1 MSGVVTEPDVQ
12 SAAVQGAG
20 LQGTGRVRNLPVYVD
35 AEDERRLLD
44 LDGGLIH
51 SQTRATVRLVLYIT
65 FTLLLIPVQA
75 VAVLLRSEIAVR
87 LPRIYHRWCLRIL
100 GVRLEIVG
108 RPSRVRPTLFV
119 SNHVS
124 YLDISVL
131 GASVHGSFI
140 AKEEVSGW
148 PGFGLLAKLQRS
160 VFIRRERGQV
170 GKQSDEIGDRLEAGD
185 SLILF
190 PEGTSGD
197 GNRVLPFKSALFQVA
212 NREVRG
218 SALTVQPVSVTY
230 TRLNGVPI
238 GRALRPFY
246 AWYGDMDLAPHLW
259 HLAGLGQ
266 LTVVVEFHPPTNLPE
281 MGSRKNLATYAR
293 GHIASGVARANA
305 GRTG

>member
-1 MSGVVTEPDVQ
+1 MSGTASHRGAEIVGVQ
-12 SAAVQGAG
+12 DAG
-20 LQGTGRVRNLPVYVD
+20 LEGTGRVRNLPVYVD
-35 AEDERRLLD
+35 ADDERRLLE

-51 SQTRATVRLVLYIT
+51 SQVRAVVRLAIYIG
-65 FTLLLIPVQA
+65 FTLALIPVQA
-75 VAVLLRSEIAVR
+75 IALLLKSEVAVR
-87 LPRIYHRWCLRIL
+87 LPRFYHRRCLQIL
-100 GVRLEIVG
+100 GVRLETVG
-108 RPSRVRPTLFV
+108 RPSRERPTLFV
-119 SNHVS
+119 SNHAS
-124 YLDISVL
+124 YLDITVL
-131 GASVHGSFI
+131 GAAVHGSFI

-160 VFIRRERGQV
+160 VFIRRERGEV
-170 GKQSDEIGDRLEAGD
+170 GKQSDEIGERLEAGD

-212 NREVRG
+212 KREVKG
-218 SALTVQPVSVTY
+218 KALTVQPVSVAY

-246 AWYGDMDLAPHLW
+246 AWYGDMSLAPHLW

-281 MGSRKNLATYAR
+281 RGSRKALASYAR
-293 GHIASGVARANA
+293 QHIGAGLARANA
-305 GRTG
+305 GRGL

>member
-1 MSGVVTEPDVQ
+1 MSGLVSEPGVSGTDW
-12 SAAVQGAG
+12 QGASI
-20 LQGTGRVRNLPVYVD
+20 QGTGRVRNLPVYVD
-35 AEDERRLLD
+35 ADDERRLLE

-51 SQTRATVRLVLYIT
+51 SQTRAMVRLVIYIT

-75 VAVLLRSEIAVR
+75 VAVLLRSELAVR
-87 LPRIYHRWCLRIL
+87 LPRFYHRWCLRIL
-100 GVRLEIVG
+100 GVRLEIIG

-124 YLDISVL
+124 YLDISIL
-131 GASVHGSFI
+131 GATVHGSFI

-148 PGFGLLAKLQRS
+148 FGFGVLAKLQRS
-160 VFIRRERGQV
+160 VFIRRERGQI
-170 GKQSDEIGDRLEAGD
+170 GKQSDEIGERLEAGD

-197 GNRVLPFKSALFQVA
+197 GNRVLPFKTALFQVA
-212 NREVRG
+212 NREVKG
-218 SALTVQPVSVTY
+218 AALAVQPVSVTY

-238 GRALRPFY
+238 GRALRPLY

-266 LTVVVEFHPPTNLPE
+266 LTVVVEFHPPTDLSE
-281 MGSRKNLATYAR
+281 QGSRKNLASFAR
-293 GHIASGVARANA
+293 SHIASGVARANA
-305 GRTG
+305 GRSA